1 MYDTGD
7 GVFARGDLEAGQ
19 LVSIYNGVRMS
30 QFQSRQANNAFN
42 VKKFL
47 YFKYISS
54 GSHKSLQT
62 ATE

>member
-30 QFQSRQANNAFN
+30 QFQSRQANN

-47 YFKYISS
+47 YINYISS